1 MEPIREAV
9 FPPSPGNPTVG
20 YQALPAKPVPLL
32 FPFFEPV
39 LVPERGPNPEPKTG
53 PRSGPGIR
61 SQIGPNRACPLGPYF
76 VGLPARSSA
85 IPPSDSN
92 K

>member
-1 MEPIREAV
+1 MEPIREPAL
-9 FPPSPGNPTVG
+9 PASLGNPTVG

-32 FPFFEPV
+32 VPFFEPV
-39 LVPERGPNPEPKTG
+39 LVPERGPNPEPKLG
-53 PRSGPGIR
+53 PEAVPEFGPK
-61 SQIGPNRACPLGPYF
+61 SVPTVLAPLGPYF

-92 K
+92 R